1 MVLYPIK
8 IHRDNRLRR
17 SGRARSVL
25 VVTEANQRRT
35 NHVAMAALTSYR
47 PWLSAR
53 EKIIENGSLQ
63 LEICYPAG
71 LPDRAL
77 GGVKI

>member
-1 MVLYPIK
+1 ML
-8 IHRDNRLRR
+8 
-17 SGRARSVL
+17 A
-25 VVTEANQRRT
+25 VTEANERRT
-35 NHVAMAALTSYR
+35 NHAARPVLASYR

-77 GGVKI
+77 GGLKIKFR

>member
-1 MVLYPIK
+1 M
-8 IHRDNRLRR
+8 N
-17 SGRARSVL
+17 
-25 VVTEANQRRT
+25 
-35 NHVAMAALTSYR
+35 ALASYR

-53 EKIIENGSLQ
+53 EKIIENGSLP

-77 GGVKI
+77 DGLKI